1 MLVDQS
7 YVKQFLELGRVQCF
21 SLAHLDSKPLLLS
34 LALHLVKLQILSTAQ
49 NWLLAKLLLTGIV
62 DLFLSAY
69 NLNIRL
75 YFNLPRILI
84 AFRHIAFASSL
95 VMFPLNS
102 HDENP
107 DVKNLFVNLT
117 KDLNVI
123 FWISSNIFELEYSVD
138 TNIGSSILK
147 TWLLGSKHIMH
158 IITW

>member
-1 MLVDQS
+1 M
-7 YVKQFLELGRVQCF
+7 
-21 SLAHLDSKPLLLS
+21 
-34 LALHLVKLQILSTAQ
+34 
-49 NWLLAKLLLTGIV
+49 TGIV

-84 AFRHIAFASSL
+84 AFRHIALASSL
-95 VMFPLNS
+95 VMFPLKS

-123 FWISSNIFELEYSVD
+123 FWISSNTFELEYSVD

-147 TWLLGSKHIMH
+147 T
-158 IITW
+158 